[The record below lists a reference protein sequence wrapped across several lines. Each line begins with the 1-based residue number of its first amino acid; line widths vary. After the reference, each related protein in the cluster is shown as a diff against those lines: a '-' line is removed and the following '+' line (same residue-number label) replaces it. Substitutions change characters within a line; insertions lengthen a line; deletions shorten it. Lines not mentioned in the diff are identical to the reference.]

1 MKKLLPILMLMLV
14 FLVVPIVVRA
24 GFFDLIGSILQTI
37 ICLFTGALCPD
48 PCLRL
53 VAEIGTAAY
62 KLCHIVD
69 NVSGALYAIGWSLAL
84 VVILW
89 GGISSMVSAG
99 QEERVKS
106 AKKIITHGLVGT
118 AIVLCSGFI
127 LGLLAQ
133 FLSPLFY

>member
-1 MKKLLPILMLMLV
+1 MLV
-14 FLVVPIVVRA
+14 FLVVPIVVQA
-24 GFFDLIGSILQTI
+24 SFLSIIGNIILTI

-48 PCLRL
+48 PCMSLL
-53 VAEIGTAAY
+53 QIGSAAY

-89 GGISSMVSAG
+89 GGISYMVSAG
-99 QEERVKS
+99 QEEKVKS